1 MVSRLLV
8 SMTLNVLL
16 LPPVLRLEP
25 RRKVLTLLQLGPRAA
40 MVVEVLVCPA
50 IAHDARTVP

>member
-1 MVSRLLV
+1 
-8 SMTLNVLL
+8 MTLNVLL